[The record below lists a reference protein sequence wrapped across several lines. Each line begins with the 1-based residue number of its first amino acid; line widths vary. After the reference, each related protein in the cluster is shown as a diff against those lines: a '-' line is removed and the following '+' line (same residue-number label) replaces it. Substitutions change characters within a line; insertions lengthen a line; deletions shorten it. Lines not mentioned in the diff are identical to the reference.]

1 MRNKPAPEETP
12 AVSQPQSYHSPRL
25 FLLLFRLELLTLLTC
40 CMGAGFAV
48 AAVINDTVAPWLFA
62 VASAAGEGILMGL
75 TSRLFFRRF
84 SFPLR
89 LTSALAATLLGLVVM
104 GGLTRGLIGAD
115 PSLPAERRPDWG
127 GLGLMVVGAA
137 ASTLALVAW
146 RKRAAV
152 VAVSP
157 LPAGE
162 VIQEAQPAAAREGKI
177 KTGQAAQAAHPVRD
191 RLRGVMRFFRRSN
204 RDAEVRLIGAEKYK
218 CPYCLQPIEPRDP
231 RGVVVC
237 PICKTRHHK
246 DCWDITG
253 MCQVPHYHT

>member
-1 MRNKPAPEETP
+1 MRNKPAPEEAS
-12 AVSQPQSYHSPRL
+12 AVSQPQPYHSPRL
-25 FLLLFRLELLTLLTC
+25 FLLLFRLELLALLTC
-40 CMGAGFAV
+40 CLGAGFAV

-62 VASAAGEGILMGL
+62 VASAAGEGILLGL
-75 TSRLFFRRF
+75 ISRFFFRRF

-89 LTSALAATLLGLVVM
+89 LTAALAATLLGLVVM

-127 GLGLMVVGAA
+127 GLALMAIGSAA
-137 ASTLALVAW
+137 ATLALVAW
-146 RKRAAV
+146 RKHVAAV
-152 VAVSP
+152 VVSP

-162 VIQEAQPAAAREGKI
+162 VIQEPQPVGASEGKT
-177 KTGQAAQAAHPVRD
+177 KTGMPAQAANPLRD
-191 RLRGVMRFFRRSN
+191 RLRGVTRFFRRSN
-204 RDAEVRLIGAEKYK
+204 RDAEVRLIGAEKFK
-218 CPYCLQPIEPRDP
+218 CPYCLQPIEARDP